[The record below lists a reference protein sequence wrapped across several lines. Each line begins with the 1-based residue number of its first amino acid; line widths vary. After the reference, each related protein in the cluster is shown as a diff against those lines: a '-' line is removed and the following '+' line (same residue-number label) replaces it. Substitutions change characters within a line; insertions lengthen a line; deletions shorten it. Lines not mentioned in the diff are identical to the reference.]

1 MNLSSE
7 KPRLSSPP
15 TLPLVGEAG
24 GGRVGSRPRVAVL
37 GTGGTIAGAHPSGG
51 NGWYRAGTRGVDE
64 LLASVPDLEQLAEV
78 TDEQVFQIDSAEMD
92 DQRMLRLAKR
102 TSEVLAS
109 EHVDGVVITHGTDT
123 LEESSYFLH
132 LTVKS
137 EKPVVFV
144 GAMLPGDALSADGP
158 RNLRSGLVVAASSQA
173 RGLGVLVVMNDEIHT
188 ARDVTKVHTL
198 NLAALRSPYGALGY
212 VVGDVA
218 LLPATGRPHTSR
230 TPFDAERLDRLPV
243 VGIVYAHAGMGSA
256 SIDALAAASDGLIY
270 AGFGNGYLSE
280 SVRRTLV
287 AVRAAGVQVARASRG
302 GIGPLVRNAA
312 AADDEYGFLVA
323 DDQSPA
329 KARILLELGLSVTQD
344 TAALQ
349 HMLWTY

>member
-1 MNLSSE
+1 MSGL
-7 KPRLSSPP
+7 
-15 TLPLVGEAG
+15 
-24 GGRVGSRPRVAVL
+24 PRVAVL
-37 GTGGTIAGAHPSGG
+37 GTGGTIAGAHPSGEG
-51 NGWYRAGTRGVDE
+51 AWYRAATRGVDE
-64 LLASVPDLEQLAEV
+64 LLASVPDLGQLAEV
-78 TDEQVFQIDSAEMD
+78 THEQVFQIDSADMD
-92 DQRMLRLAKR
+92 DQRMLLLARR

-109 EHVDGVVITHGTDT
+109 KHVDGVVITHGTDT

-144 GAMLPGDALSADGP
+144 GAMRPGDDLGADGP
-158 RNLRSGLVVAASSQA
+158 RNLRSGLVVAASSRA

-188 ARDVTKVHTL
+188 ARDVAKVHTL
-198 NLAALRSPYGALGY
+198 NVSALRSPYGALGY
-212 VVGDVA
+212 VVGDAPRFYRQPV
-218 LLPATGRPHTSR
+218 RPHTSR

-256 SIDALAAASDGLIY
+256 PIDALVAGSDGLVC

-280 SVRRTLV
+280 PTKHALAS
-287 AVRAAGVQVARASRG
+287 ARAAGVQVARASRG
-302 GIGPLVRNAA
+302 GIGPLVRNAG

-329 KARILLELGLSVTQD
+329 KARILLELGLSVTRETD
-344 TAALQ
+344 ALQ